1 MDDYFWITD
10 KQPVMVM
17 HPFRP
22 DLTGKSLLDYKDTHD
37 KKIFVE
43 SVSIVNEKG
52 EGYLDYMWQSK
63 TDSNRIVPKHS
74 FVKEFKPWGWIIGTG
89 IYVEDEQA
97 EIQSLIQKLVGITLI
112 ISFLVAL
119 LMWYIF
125 HQSLKLDIQRRQV
138 ETELYASKEKY
149 QSLVEASTEGLI
161 MLINGKISFINH
173 LILKMTGFTAQEL
186 IGSTIKTLISD
197 QNIPD
202 IQKKFSESVIPEGQ
216 YEIRKRNRQHIDCQG
231 RFD

>member
-1 MDDYFWITD
+1 MVYSTWSIIQQYHKEETTAQLTKEEAQQKVIQEIKQIRYGHLMDDYFWITD

-97 EIQSLIQKLVGITLI
+97 EIQS
-112 ISFLVAL
+112 S
-119 LMWYIF
+119 
-125 HQSLKLDIQRRQV
+125 
-138 ETELYASKEKY
+138 SK
-149 QSLVEASTEGLI
+149 SS
-161 MLINGKISFINH
+161 
-173 LILKMTGFTAQEL
+173 
-186 IGSTIKTLISD
+186 
-197 QNIPD
+197 
-202 IQKKFSESVIPEGQ
+202 
-216 YEIRKRNRQHIDCQG
+216 
-231 RFD
+231 